1 MVAPAGMWTLLA
13 SAMRLP
19 ISSGGRPP
27 KCEAAIAAR
36 TSSSV
41 MASTTGYKPCPD
53 DNAQPIQVHT
63 RKLLQPRM
71 PGKVTKRGPLRA
83 GLRPTPPSAASQA
96 RLGCHPRWYQRP
108 TGRSSGRRG
117 LGQDLQAQVPA
128 LVADPG
134 QLTEFARRH
143 RQAAGDQMPHRPGLQ
158 AAEAA
163 LGLR

>member
-71 PGKVTKRGPLRA
+71 PGKVTKRGPLNPLEIAFGVSWRIDA
-83 GLRPTPPSAASQA
+83 GFRPVPEVTID
-96 RLGCHPRWYQRP
+96 H
-108 TGRSSGRRG
+108 G
-117 LGQDLQAQVPA
+117 L
-128 LVADPG
+128 
-134 QLTEFARRH
+134 ARRAQDWARMVDKYH
-143 RQAAGDQMPHRPGLQ
+143 PSNLDMSMRRLLASVSVRYDPMDGFVDAVINW
-158 AAEAA
+158 EN
-163 LGLR
+163 

>member
-71 PGKVTKRGPLRA
+71 PGKVTKRGPLTGVGEEKRA
-83 GLRPTPPSAASQA
+83 SAFDPP
-96 RLGCHPRWYQRP
+96 C
-108 TGRSSGRRG
+108 
-117 LGQDLQAQVPA
+117 QDLKD
-128 LVADPG
+128 L
-134 QLTEFARRH
+134 F
-143 RQAAGDQMPHRPGLQ
+143 AAGGKP
-158 AAEAA
+158 
-163 LGLR
+163 